1 MLQQQLLAGGAVA
14 LVAAGLLAPG
24 PAAHADVPAP
34 RISEVES
41 SDGVPGDWVELFN
54 PSAVPLDLTG
64 YVFKDSD
71 DSHAYVLPAGT
82 VLAPGG
88 YLVLDEQ
95 QKNSSAPGFDFGLGK
110 ADSARL
116 FDTAGALVDSF
127 AWTAHAATTYGTTEA
142 GDWAETSEPT
152 PGAANRFAVPAAGTV
167 ALNEVDSQPADWVE
181 LVNTGGGTLDLT
193 GYELR
198 DNSDDHSWRFPAGS
212 AIAPGEFLVVTEKT
226 QGVIGDTTGA
236 FTDAIGIGS
245 SDRIRLF
252 APDGTLI
259 DDTGAWEGHAVI
271 DGRADLATLARCVDG
286 TGVFALAHP
295 TPGAPNVCA
304 AGPGTEPGTDPGTG
318 PGTETPIDTVTW
330 PGSAL
335 TRVVDSSRMFLEDSS
350 GLDTQLTDEGVVLWA
365 VDNGEGRFW
374 KLNAQADGTATFA
387 PGWEAGKRAR
397 FQRDAA
403 NPAAKGP
410 DTEGITVAG
419 DGFLYLASE
428 RDNSAKGVNQNT
440 VLKIDPNEPGPDV
453 VAAKEWDVTS
463 ILPAVGANLGIEAVE
478 WVADADLAGKL
489 FDENSGAPYDP
500 AGYPGHGDGLF
511 FVAVEDGGQ
520 VFALA
525 LNDDGTSQRVAELK
539 PRLAG
544 VMALDWDTVR
554 GGLWTVCDDGCSGA
568 AAFFTL
574 DGTQT
579 PAVTHYARPEGL
591 PNTNNEGFATSPAVP
606 ALAPAERSAAD
617 RAAAAATAE
626 RPAWWFTDGAKV
638 GALRAG
644 TLFTDVKTDPG
655 TENPGTENPGT
666 ETPGTETPGAETP
679 TGTAPGAGTNGAG
692 GSGAGGSGSELAATG
707 AAPSGPGLGVL
718 ALAVLV
724 AGGGLLAFARLRRQE
739 ADRAAR

>member
-1 MLQQQLLAGGAVA
+1 M
-14 LVAAGLLAPG
+14 
-24 PAAHADVPAP
+24 
-34 RISEVES
+34 
-41 SDGVPGDWVELFN
+41 
-54 PSAVPLDLTG
+54 
-64 YVFKDSD
+64 
-71 DSHAYVLPAGT
+71 
-82 VLAPGG
+82 
-88 YLVLDEQ
+88 
-95 QKNSSAPGFDFGLGK
+95 
-110 ADSARL
+110 
-116 FDTAGALVDSF
+116 
-127 AWTAHAATTYGTTEA
+127 
-142 GDWAETSEPT
+142 
-152 PGAANRFAVPAAGTV
+152 
-167 ALNEVDSQPADWVE
+167 
-181 LVNTGGGTLDLT
+181 
-193 GYELR
+193 
-198 DNSDDHSWRFPAGS
+198 
-212 AIAPGEFLVVTEKT
+212 
-226 QGVIGDTTGA
+226 
-236 FTDAIGIGS
+236 
-245 SDRIRLF
+245 
-252 APDGTLI
+252 
-259 DDTGAWEGHAVI
+259 
-271 DGRADLATLARCVDG
+271 
-286 TGVFALAHP
+286 FALAHP

-318 PGTETPIDTVTW
+318 PGTETPIDAVTW

-489 FDENSGAPYDP
+489 FDENTGAPYDP

-579 PAVTHYARPEGL
+579 PAVTHYTRPEGL

-606 ALAPAERSAAD
+606 ALAPAERSAADRGAADRSAADRAAADRSAADRAAADRSAAD

-666 ETPGTETPGAETP
+666 ENPGTETPGTETPGAETP
-679 TGTAPGAGTNGAG
+679 TGTAPGAGAKGAG

-707 AAPSGPGLGVL
+707 AAPSGPGLGAL

-724 AGGGLLAFARLRRQE
+724 AGGGLLTFARLRGQE